1 MDKTIKLTM
10 TNAREIVITV
20 NDEDKHIIK
29 PEERVISADS
39 IYRILDFADGDNYT
53 VSLGNE
59 SGIDSQV
66 LDFFAELFTDIVNK
80 VNTLSSNA
88 ATDI

>member
-39 IYRILDFADGDNYT
+39 IYRFCRRG
-53 VSLGNE
+53 
-59 SGIDSQV
+59 
-66 LDFFAELFTDIVNK
+66 
-80 VNTLSSNA
+80 
-88 ATDI
+88 

>member
-1 MDKTIKLTM
+1 MP
-10 TNAREIVITV
+10 IVFI
-20 NDEDKHIIK
+20 
-29 PEERVISADS
+29 
-39 IYRILDFADGDNYT
+39 DFADGDNYT